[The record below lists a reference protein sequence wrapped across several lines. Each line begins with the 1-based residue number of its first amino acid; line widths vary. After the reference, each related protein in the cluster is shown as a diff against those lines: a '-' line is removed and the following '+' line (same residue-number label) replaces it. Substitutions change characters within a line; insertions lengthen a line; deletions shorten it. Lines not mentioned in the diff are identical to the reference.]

1 MKAIILVKRQ
11 IAEVSV
17 VSKGRPAVS
26 FHDVLGN
33 LYVSIDIVLIKI
45 EKHLRKIKASIPTSN
60 CKTTGTF
67 NNKG

>member
-33 LYVSIDIVLIKI
+33 LYVSIDDVLIKS
-45 EKHLRKIKASIPTSN
+45 KKI
-60 CKTTGTF
+60 
-67 NNKG
+67 